1 MDRTRRLPTIVSSP
15 LAHPIQTFIL
25 HLSLFP
31 TSTHCTTL
39 CSTHSHSESFKEE
52 EGSVLPC
59 LSQMSL
65 PYVCLPN
72 FFLSWCHNTSL
83 LSVVTDNRLQPYW
96 FTTSFM
102 LKIMRPEKEKT
113 VTWAIG
119 WLGIANNLYF
129 LC

>member
-1 MDRTRRLPTIVSSP
+1 MDCTRRLPIIVSSP
-15 LAHPIQTFIL
+15 LAHPIQAFL
-25 HLSLFP
+25 SNLSLFS
-31 TSTHCTTL
+31 TSTHCTQ
-39 CSTHSHSESFKEE
+39 CSIHSYSESFKEE
-52 EGSVLPC
+52 ESSVLPC

-65 PYVCLPN
+65 PYACLPSV
-72 FFLSWCHNTSL
+72 FLSWCHNTSL

-102 LKIMRPEKEKT
+102 LKIMRPGKEKT
-113 VTWAIG
+113 VTWAIR